1 MWKEVQ
7 EKTIDKGIT
16 WQLLFAGAI
25 THSEKS
31 KGFEDMPALHS
42 CLHKHI
48 QPCVQKHKHTVS
60 KCISLFLI
68 LLRGAEISQEI
79 YIKSLE
85 QRLVCCRGNT
95 SGNSPHRHV
104 TEKKGAYC
112 QCVFWLD
119 LE

>member
-7 EKTIDKGIT
+7 EKTIDEGIT

-31 KGFEDMPALHS
+31 KGFEDTPALHS

-60 KCISLFLI
+60 KCIGLFLI

-79 YIKSLE
+79 SQQGLYQK
-85 QRLVCCRGNT
+85 
-95 SGNSPHRHV
+95 
-104 TEKKGAYC
+104 A
-112 QCVFWLD
+112 
-119 LE
+119 